1 VLRFVRLQAGAEV
14 AEGLVGVADALTTYI
29 KLTPEIVLSGTAL
42 LCFISLCSCF
52 SMGAFSPLLP
62 EIGRAGALADWQ
74 LGVVA
79 GALGFA
85 RMTAAIPAGWLA
97 GRYLGT
103 TLCASPALM
112 LAGTALLATSAS
124 FPVLVLGR
132 LVLGFA
138 YTLGTVS
145 GLIALLLDDRGP
157 GASVRLNVFEFSAM
171 IGVLGGLGLVGG
183 LPGDWDWNRSLL
195 IASSPL
201 LLILAAVPSIRRRFP
216 DASSAPGGRASPA
229 PDGRGDRMSLA
240 LWTMFVA
247 GIVLALAWSAV
258 SQFLLPL
265 RGTREF
271 GLDRGGVS
279 GLLMVAQFVDLVALL
294 PVGRLADRLGRAPV
308 LGVVIVVLGLGT
320 AAVGLG
326 SFPWFVAG
334 CACFGF
340 GLAGWMLPV
349 GIIREHTR
357 PEALAWRMGL
367 YRVGVDAAMFF
378 GPFASGLLGEENAR
392 VFVTSVGAL
401 AIVGGGHL
409 LCRPYPR
416 RPAPVS

>member
-1 VLRFVRLQAGAEV
+1 
-14 AEGLVGVADALTTYI
+14 
-29 KLTPEIVLSGTAL
+29 LSSTAL

-85 RMTAAIPAGWLA
+85 RMATAIPAGWLA

-112 LAGTALLATSAS
+112 LAGTVLLATSPS

-132 LVLGFA
+132 LILGFA

-171 IGVLGGLGLVGG
+171 IGVLGGLGLVGL
-183 LPGDWDWNRSLL
+183 LPDHWGWSLSLL

-201 LLILAAVPSIRRRFP
+201 LLILAVVPSIRRRFP
-216 DASSAPGGRASPA
+216 DASMAATPASRTPDAGRA
-229 PDGRGDRMSLA
+229 DRMSLT
-240 LWTMFVA
+240 LWTMFAV

-279 GLLMVAQFVDLVALL
+279 GLLMLAQFVDLVALL
-294 PVGRLADRLGRAPV
+294 PVGRLADRLGRTPV
-308 LGVVIVVLGLGT
+308 LGFVIGVLGLGT

-349 GIIREHTR
+349 GVIREHTR
-357 PEALAWRMGL
+357 AEYLAWRMGL
-367 YRVGVDAAMFF
+367 YRVGVDAAMFL
-378 GPFASGLLGEENAR
+378 GPFASGLLGEENAGM
-392 VFVTSVGAL
+392 FVTAVGAL
-401 AIVGGGHL
+401 ALVVGGHL
-409 LCRPYPR
+409 LLGPSGR
-416 RPAPVS
+416 RARRSSSRH

>member
-1 VLRFVRLQAGAEV
+1 
-14 AEGLVGVADALTTYI
+14 
-29 KLTPEIVLSGTAL
+29 LSGTAL

-85 RMTAAIPAGWLA
+85 RMASAIPAGWLA

-112 LAGTALLATSAS
+112 LAGTVLLATSPS

-132 LVLGFA
+132 LILGCA

-171 IGVLGGLGLVGG
+171 IGVLGGLGLVGL
-183 LPGDWDWNRSLL
+183 LPAHWGWSLSLL

-216 DASSAPGGRASPA
+216 DASMAATPASRTPDAGRA
-229 PDGRGDRMSLA
+229 DRMSLT
-240 LWTMFVA
+240 LWTMFAV

-279 GLLMVAQFVDLVALL
+279 GLLMLAQLVDLVALL
-294 PVGRLADRLGRAPV
+294 PVGRLADRLGRTPV
-308 LGVVIVVLGLGT
+308 LGFVIVVLGLGT

-349 GIIREHTR
+349 GVIREHTR
-357 PEALAWRMGL
+357 AEYLAWRMGL
-367 YRVGVDAAMFF
+367 YRVGVDAAMFL
-378 GPFASGLLGEENAR
+378 GPFASGFLGEENAGM
-392 VFVTSVGAL
+392 FVTAVGAL
-401 AIVGGGHL
+401 ALVVGGHL
-409 LCRPYPR
+409 LLGPSGR
-416 RPAPVS
+416 RARRSSSRH

>member
-1 VLRFVRLQAGAEV
+1 M
-14 AEGLVGVADALTTYI
+14 
-29 KLTPEIVLSGTAL
+29 SGTAL

-85 RMTAAIPAGWLA
+85 RMASAIPAGWLA

-112 LAGTALLATSAS
+112 LAGTVLLATSPS

-132 LVLGFA
+132 LILGCA

-171 IGVLGGLGLVGG
+171 IGVLGGLGLVGL
-183 LPGDWDWNRSLL
+183 LPAHWGWSLSLL

-216 DASSAPGGRASPA
+216 DASMAATPASRTPDAGRA
-229 PDGRGDRMSLA
+229 DRMSLT
-240 LWTMFVA
+240 LWTMFAV

-279 GLLMVAQFVDLVALL
+279 GLLMLAQLVDLVALL
-294 PVGRLADRLGRAPV
+294 PVGRLADRLGRTPV
-308 LGVVIVVLGLGT
+308 LGFVIVVLGLGT

-349 GIIREHTR
+349 GVIREHTR
-357 PEALAWRMGL
+357 AEYLAWRMGL
-367 YRVGVDAAMFF
+367 YRVGVDAAMFL
-378 GPFASGLLGEENAR
+378 GPFASGFLGEENAGM
-392 VFVTSVGAL
+392 FVTAVGAL
-401 AIVGGGHL
+401 ALVVGGHL
-409 LCRPYPR
+409 LLGPSGR
-416 RPAPVS
+416 RARRSSSRR

>member
-1 VLRFVRLQAGAEV
+1 MGDERAVL
-14 AEGLVGVADALTTYI
+14 AL
-29 KLTPEIVLSGTAL
+29 SSTAL

-85 RMTAAIPAGWLA
+85 RMATAIPAGWLA

-112 LAGTALLATSAS
+112 LVGTVLLATSPS

-132 LVLGFA
+132 LILGFA

-157 GASVRLNVFEFSAM
+157 GASVRLNVFELSAM
-171 IGVLGGLGLVGG
+171 IGVLGGLGLVGL
-183 LPGDWDWNRSLL
+183 LPDHWGWSLSLL
-195 IASSPL
+195 ITSSPL

-216 DASSAPGGRASPA
+216 DAAMAATPPSRTPDAGRV
-229 PDGRGDRMSLA
+229 DRMSLT
-240 LWTMFVA
+240 LWTMFAV

-279 GLLMVAQFVDLVALL
+279 GLLMLAQFVDVVALL
-294 PVGRLADRLGRAPV
+294 PVGRLADRLGRTPV
-308 LGVVIVVLGLGT
+308 LGFVIVVLGLGT

-349 GIIREHTR
+349 GVIREHTR
-357 PEALAWRMGL
+357 AEYLAWRMGL
-367 YRVGVDAAMFF
+367 YRVGVDAAMFL
-378 GPFASGLLGEENAR
+378 GPFASGLLGEENAGM
-392 VFVTSVGAL
+392 FVTAVGAL
-401 AIVGGGHL
+401 AIVVGGHL
-409 LCRPYPR
+409 LLGPGG
-416 RPAPVS
+416 RPAWRSSSRH

>member
-1 VLRFVRLQAGAEV
+1 M
-14 AEGLVGVADALTTYI
+14 
-29 KLTPEIVLSGTAL
+29 SSTAL

-62 EIGRAGALADWQ
+62 EIGRAGALADWK

-85 RMTAAIPAGWLA
+85 RMATAIPAGWLA

-112 LAGTALLATSAS
+112 LAGTVLLATSPS

-132 LVLGFA
+132 LILGFA
-138 YTLGTVS
+138 YTLGTIS

-171 IGVLGGLGLVGG
+171 IGVLGGLGLVGL
-183 LPGDWDWNRSLL
+183 LPDHWGWSLSLL

-201 LLILAAVPSIRRRFP
+201 LLILAVVPSIRRRFP
-216 DASSAPGGRASPA
+216 DASMAATPASRTPDAGRA
-229 PDGRGDRMSLA
+229 DRMSLT
-240 LWTMFVA
+240 LWTMFAV

-279 GLLMVAQFVDLVALL
+279 GLLMLAQFVDLVALL
-294 PVGRLADRLGRAPV
+294 PVGRLADRLGRTPV
-308 LGVVIVVLGLGT
+308 LGFVIVVLGLGT

-349 GIIREHTR
+349 GVIREHTR
-357 PEALAWRMGL
+357 AEYLAWRMGL
-367 YRVGVDAAMFF
+367 YRVGVDAAMFL
-378 GPFASGLLGEENAR
+378 GPFASGLLGEENAGM
-392 VFVTSVGAL
+392 FVTAVGAL
-401 AIVGGGHL
+401 ALVVGGHL
-409 LCRPYPR
+409 LLGPSAR
-416 RPAPVS
+416 RARRSSSRH

>member
-1 VLRFVRLQAGAEV
+1 MSSVFERDVL
-14 AEGLVGVADALTTYI
+14 ALCN
-29 KLTPEIVLSGTAL
+29 TAL

-85 RMTAAIPAGWLA
+85 RMATAIPAGWLA

-112 LAGTALLATSAS
+112 LAGTVLLATSSS
-124 FPVLVLGR
+124 FSVLVLGR
-132 LVLGFA
+132 LILGFA

-157 GASVRLNVFEFSAM
+157 GASVRLNIFEFSAM
-171 IGVLGGLGLVGG
+171 IGVLGGLGLVGL
-183 LPGDWDWNRSLL
+183 LPANWGWSLSLL
-195 IASSPL
+195 ITSSPL
-201 LLILAAVPSIRRRFP
+201 LLI
-216 DASSAPGGRASPA
+216 
-229 PDGRGDRMSLA
+229 
-240 LWTMFVA
+240 
-247 GIVLALAWSAV
+247 
-258 SQFLLPL
+258 
-265 RGTREF
+265 
-271 GLDRGGVS
+271 
-279 GLLMVAQFVDLVALL
+279 LVALL
-294 PVGRLADRLGRAPV
+294 PVGRLADGLGRTPV
-308 LGVVIVVLGLGT
+308 LGFVIVVLGLGT

-334 CACFGF
+334 CAGFGF

-367 YRVGVDAAMFF
+367 YRVGVDAAMLF
-378 GPFASGLLGEENAR
+378 GPFTSGLLGEENAR
-392 VFVTSVGAL
+392 VFVTAVGGLAL
-401 AIVGGGHL
+401 VVGGHL
-409 LCRPYPR
+409 LCRPHPL

>member
-1 VLRFVRLQAGAEV
+1 
-14 AEGLVGVADALTTYI
+14 
-29 KLTPEIVLSGTAL
+29 LSNTAL

-52 SMGAFSPLLP
+52 SMGVFSPLLP

-85 RMTAAIPAGWLA
+85 RMAAAIPAAWLA

-103 TLCASPALM
+103 TLCVSPALM
-112 LAGTALLATSAS
+112 LVGTAVLAAS
-124 FPVLVLGR
+124 SSFSTLVLAR
-132 LVLGFA
+132 LILGFA

-145 GLIALLLDDRGP
+145 GLIALLRDHRGS
-157 GASVRLNVFEFSAM
+157 GASVRLNSFEFSAM
-171 IGVLGGLGLVGG
+171 IGVFGGLGLVGL
-183 LPGDWDWNRSLL
+183 LPGHWGWSLSLL

-201 LLILAAVPSIRRRFP
+201 LLILVAVPIIRRRFP
-216 DASSAPGGRASPA
+216 DASRAPETPASRPSDAGRS
-229 PDGRGDRMSLA
+229 DRKSVT
-240 LWTMFVA
+240 LWTMFAV
-247 GIVLALAWSAV
+247 GIVLALAWSSV

-279 GLLMVAQFVDLVALL
+279 RLLMLAQLVDVFALL
-294 PVGRLADRLGRAPV
+294 PVGRIADVLGRTPV
-308 LGVVIVVLGLGT
+308 LGFVIVVLGLGT
-320 AAVGLG
+320 AAVGMG

-349 GIIREHTR
+349 GAIREHTR
-357 PEALAWRMGL
+357 PEHLAWRMGL

-378 GPFASGLLGEENAR
+378 GPLASGVLGEQNAR
-392 VFVTSVGAL
+392 IFVTA
-401 AIVGGGHL
+401 VGGLALILGGRL
-409 LCRPYPR
+409 LLTPSGR
-416 RPAPVS
+416 RTAEASR

>member
-1 VLRFVRLQAGAEV
+1 VGDERAVL
-14 AEGLVGVADALTTYI
+14 AL
-29 KLTPEIVLSGTAL
+29 SSTAL

-85 RMTAAIPAGWLA
+85 RMATAIPAGWLA

-103 TLCASPALM
+103 TLSASPALM
-112 LAGTALLATSAS
+112 LAGTVLLATSPS

-132 LVLGFA
+132 LILGFA

-171 IGVLGGLGLVGG
+171 IGVLGGLGLVGL
-183 LPGDWDWNRSLL
+183 LPDHWGWSLSLL

-216 DASSAPGGRASPA
+216 DASMAATPASRTPDAGRA
-229 PDGRGDRMSLA
+229 DRMSLT
-240 LWTMFVA
+240 LWTMFAV

-279 GLLMVAQFVDLVALL
+279 GLLMLAQFVDLVALL
-294 PVGRLADRLGRAPV
+294 PVGRLADRLGRTPV
-308 LGVVIVVLGLGT
+308 LGFVIVVLGLGT

-349 GIIREHTR
+349 GVIREHTR
-357 PEALAWRMGL
+357 AEYLAWRMGL
-367 YRVGVDAAMFF
+367 YRVGVDAAMFL
-378 GPFASGLLGEENAR
+378 GPFASGLLGEENAGM
-392 VFVTSVGAL
+392 FVTAVGAL
-401 AIVGGGHL
+401 ALVVGGHL
-409 LCRPYPR
+409 LLGPSGR
-416 RPAPVS
+416 RARRSSSRH

>member
-1 VLRFVRLQAGAEV
+1 
-14 AEGLVGVADALTTYI
+14 
-29 KLTPEIVLSGTAL
+29 LSGTAL

-85 RMTAAIPAGWLA
+85 RMASAIPAGWLA

-112 LAGTALLATSAS
+112 LAGTVLLATSPS

-132 LVLGFA
+132 LILGCA

-171 IGVLGGLGLVGG
+171 IGVLGGLGLVGL
-183 LPGDWDWNRSLL
+183 LPAHWGWSLSLL

-216 DASSAPGGRASPA
+216 DASMAATPASRTPDAGRA
-229 PDGRGDRMSLA
+229 DRMSLT
-240 LWTMFVA
+240 LWTMFAV

-279 GLLMVAQFVDLVALL
+279 GLLMLAQLVDLVALL
-294 PVGRLADRLGRAPV
+294 PVGRLADRLGRTPV
-308 LGVVIVVLGLGT
+308 LGFVIVVLGLGT

-349 GIIREHTR
+349 GVIRENTR
-357 PEALAWRMGL
+357 AEYLAWRMGL
-367 YRVGVDAAMFF
+367 YRVGVDAAMFL
-378 GPFASGLLGEENAR
+378 GPFASGFLGEENAGM
-392 VFVTSVGAL
+392 FVTAVGAL
-401 AIVGGGHL
+401 ALVVGGHL
-409 LCRPYPR
+409 LLGPSGR
-416 RPAPVS
+416 RARRSSSRH

>member
-1 VLRFVRLQAGAEV
+1 LF
-14 AEGLVGVADALTTYI
+14 AL
-29 KLTPEIVLSGTAL
+29 SSTAL
-42 LCFISLCSCF
+42 LCFISFCSCF

-62 EIGRAGALADWQ
+62 EIGRAGGLADWQ

-79 GALGFA
+79 GSLGFA
-85 RMTAAIPAGWLA
+85 RMATAIPAGWLA

-103 TLCASPALM
+103 TLCAAPALM
-112 LAGTALLATSAS
+112 LAGTVLLATSSS
-124 FPVLVLGR
+124 FALLVLGR
-132 LVLGFA
+132 LILGFA
-138 YTLGTVS
+138 YTLSTIS

-171 IGVLGGLGLVGG
+171 IGVLGGLGLVGL
-183 LPGDWDWNRSLL
+183 LPAHWNWSLSLL

-201 LLILAAVPSIRRRFP
+201 LLILAAVPTIRRRFP
-216 DASSAPGGRASPA
+216 DASRTPEALASRTSDAGRKAP
-229 PDGRGDRMSLA
+229 MSLT
-240 LWTMFVA
+240 LWTMFTA
-247 GIVLALAWSAV
+247 GIVLALAWSSV

-279 GLLMVAQFVDLVALL
+279 GLLMLAQVLDVAALL
-294 PVGRLADRLGRAPV
+294 PVGRLADRLGRTPV
-308 LGVVIVVLGLGT
+308 LGFVIVVLGLGT

-326 SFPWFVAG
+326 SFPWFLAG
-334 CACFGF
+334 CAGFGF

-349 GIIREHTR
+349 GVIREHTR
-357 PEALAWRMGL
+357 AEHLAWRMGL

-392 VFVTSVGAL
+392 FFVTA
-401 AIVGGGHL
+401 VGGLALVVGGRL
-409 LCRPYPR
+409 LLTPSGR
-416 RPAPVS
+416 RATAI

>member
-1 VLRFVRLQAGAEV
+1 
-14 AEGLVGVADALTTYI
+14 
-29 KLTPEIVLSGTAL
+29 LSATAL

-62 EIGRAGALADWQ
+62 EIGRAGALEDWQ

-85 RMTAAIPAGWLA
+85 RMAAAIPAGWLA

-112 LAGTALLATSAS
+112 LAGTVLLATSAS

-145 GLIALLLDDRGP
+145 GLIALLLDDHGP

-171 IGVLGGLGLVGG
+171 IGVLGGLGLVGL
-183 LPGDWDWNRSLL
+183 LPGTWGWRLSLL

-201 LLILAAVPSIRRRFP
+201 LLILAAVPRIRRRFP
-216 DASSAPGGRASPA
+216 DASRAPGARTSRA
-229 PDGRGDRMSLA
+229 PDAARADRMSLA

-279 GLLMVAQFVDLVALL
+279 GLLMVAQSVDLLALL

-326 SFPWFVAG
+326 SFLWFVAG

-357 PEALAWRMGL
+357 PEALAWRMGQ

-378 GPFASGLLGEENAR
+378 GPFASGLLGEETAR
-392 VFVTSVGAL
+392 VFVTGVGAL
-401 AIVGGGHL
+401 AVVVGGHL
-409 LCRPYPR
+409 LFSGHAR
-416 RPAPVS
+416 RPVAVP

>member
-1 VLRFVRLQAGAEV
+1 VGDERAVL
-14 AEGLVGVADALTTYI
+14 AL
-29 KLTPEIVLSGTAL
+29 SNTAL

-85 RMTAAIPAGWLA
+85 RMATAIPAGWLA

-112 LAGTALLATSAS
+112 LAGTVLLAAS
-124 FPVLVLGR
+124 SSFSVLVLGR
-132 LVLGFA
+132 LILGFA

-171 IGVLGGLGLVGG
+171 IGVLGGLGLVGL
-183 LPGDWDWNRSLL
+183 LPDHWGWSLSLL

-216 DASSAPGGRASPA
+216 DASMAATPASRTPDAGRA
-229 PDGRGDRMSLA
+229 DRMSLT
-240 LWTMFVA
+240 LWTMFAV
-247 GIVLALAWSAV
+247 GMVLALAWSAV

-279 GLLMVAQFVDLVALL
+279 GLLMLAQFVDLVALL
-294 PVGRLADRLGRAPV
+294 PVGRLADRLGRTPV
-308 LGVVIVVLGLGT
+308 LGFVIVILGLGT

-349 GIIREHTR
+349 GVIREHTR
-357 PEALAWRMGL
+357 AEYLAWRMGL
-367 YRVGVDAAMFF
+367 YRVGVDAAMFV
-378 GPFASGLLGEENAR
+378 GPFASGLLGEENAGM
-392 VFVTSVGAL
+392 FVTGVGAL
-401 AIVGGGHL
+401 ALVVGGHL
-409 LCRPYPR
+409 LLGPSGR
-416 RPAPVS
+416 RARRSRSRH

>member
-1 VLRFVRLQAGAEV
+1 M
-14 AEGLVGVADALTTYI
+14 
-29 KLTPEIVLSGTAL
+29 SGTAL

-85 RMTAAIPAGWLA
+85 RMASAIPAGWLA

-112 LAGTALLATSAS
+112 LAGTVLLATSPS

-132 LVLGFA
+132 LILGCA

-171 IGVLGGLGLVGG
+171 IGVLGGLGLVGL
-183 LPGDWDWNRSLL
+183 LPAHWGWSLSLL

-216 DASSAPGGRASPA
+216 DASMAATPASRTPDAGRA
-229 PDGRGDRMSLA
+229 DRMSLT
-240 LWTMFVA
+240 LWTMFAV

-279 GLLMVAQFVDLVALL
+279 GLLMLAQLVDLVALL
-294 PVGRLADRLGRAPV
+294 PVGRLADRLGRTPV
-308 LGVVIVVLGLGT
+308 LGFVIVVLGLGT

-349 GIIREHTR
+349 GVIRENTR
-357 PEALAWRMGL
+357 AEYLAWRMGL
-367 YRVGVDAAMFF
+367 YRVGVDAAMFL
-378 GPFASGLLGEENAR
+378 GPFASGFLGEENAGM
-392 VFVTSVGAL
+392 FVTAVGAL
-401 AIVGGGHL
+401 ALVVGGHL
-409 LCRPYPR
+409 LLGPSGR
-416 RPAPVS
+416 RARRSSSRH

>member
-1 VLRFVRLQAGAEV
+1 M
-14 AEGLVGVADALTTYI
+14 
-29 KLTPEIVLSGTAL
+29 SSTAL

-85 RMTAAIPAGWLA
+85 RMATAIPAGWLA

-112 LAGTALLATSAS
+112 LAGTVLLAASPS

-132 LVLGFA
+132 LILGFA

-171 IGVLGGLGLVGG
+171 IGVLGGLGLVGL
-183 LPGDWDWNRSLL
+183 LPDHWGWSLSLL
-195 IASSPL
+195 IVSSPL

-216 DASSAPGGRASPA
+216 DASMAATPASRTPDAGRA
-229 PDGRGDRMSLA
+229 DRMSLT
-240 LWTMFVA
+240 LWTMFAV

-279 GLLMVAQFVDLVALL
+279 RLLMLAQLVDVVALL
-294 PVGRLADRLGRAPV
+294 PVGRLADRLGRTPV
-308 LGVVIVVLGLGT
+308 LGFVIVVLGLGT

-349 GIIREHTR
+349 GVIREHTR
-357 PEALAWRMGL
+357 AEYLAWRMGL
-367 YRVGVDAAMFF
+367 YRVGVDAAMFL
-378 GPFASGLLGEENAR
+378 GPFASGLLGEENAGM
-392 VFVTSVGAL
+392 FVTAVGAL
-401 AIVGGGHL
+401 ALVVGGHL
-409 LCRPYPR
+409 LLGPSGR
-416 RPAPVS
+416 RARRSSSRH

>member
-1 VLRFVRLQAGAEV
+1 MGDERAVL
-14 AEGLVGVADALTTYI
+14 AL
-29 KLTPEIVLSGTAL
+29 SSTAL

-85 RMTAAIPAGWLA
+85 RMATAIPAGWLA

-112 LAGTALLATSAS
+112 LAGTVLLATSPS

-132 LVLGFA
+132 LILGFA

-171 IGVLGGLGLVGG
+171 IGVLGGLGLVGL
-183 LPGDWDWNRSLL
+183 LPDHWGWSLSLL

-201 LLILAAVPSIRRRFP
+201 LLILAVVPSIRRRFP
-216 DASSAPGGRASPA
+216 DASMAATPASRTPDAGRA
-229 PDGRGDRMSLA
+229 DRMSLT
-240 LWTMFVA
+240 LWTMFAV

-279 GLLMVAQFVDLVALL
+279 GLLMLAQFVDLVALL
-294 PVGRLADRLGRAPV
+294 PVGRLADRLGRTPV
-308 LGVVIVVLGLGT
+308 LGFVIGVLGLGT

-349 GIIREHTR
+349 GVIREHTR
-357 PEALAWRMGL
+357 AEHLAWRMGL
-367 YRVGVDAAMFF
+367 YRVGVDAAMFL
-378 GPFASGLLGEENAR
+378 GPFASGLLGEENAGM
-392 VFVTSVGAL
+392 FVTAVGAL
-401 AIVGGGHL
+401 ALVVGGHL
-409 LCRPYPR
+409 LLGSSGR
-416 RPAPVS
+416 RGRRSSSRY

>member
-1 VLRFVRLQAGAEV
+1 V
-14 AEGLVGVADALTTYI
+14 ATISRARPV
-29 KLTPEIVLSGTAL
+29 SSTAL
-42 LCFISLCSCF
+42 LCFISFCSCF

-85 RMTAAIPAGWLA
+85 RMAAAIPAGWLA

-103 TLCASPALM
+103 TLYASPALM
-112 LAGTALLATSAS
+112 LAGTVLLAAS
-124 FPVLVLGR
+124 SSFSVLVLGR

-157 GASVRLNVFEFSAM
+157 GASMRLNIFEFSAM
-171 IGVLGGLGLVGG
+171 IGVLGGLGLVGL
-183 LPGDWDWNRSLL
+183 LPGHWDWTLSLL

-201 LLILAAVPSIRRRFP
+201 LLILAAIPSIRRRFP
-216 DASSAPGGRASPA
+216 DASRSETRASNIS
-229 PDGRGDRMSLA
+229 DTGRGHRMSVT
-240 LWTMFVA
+240 LWTMFAV
-247 GIVLALAWSAV
+247 GIVLALAWSSV

-279 GLLMVAQFVDLVALL
+279 GLLILAQLVDIVALL
-294 PVGRLADRLGRAPV
+294 PVGRLADGLGRTPV
-308 LGVVIVVLGLGT
+308 LGFVIVVLGLGT

-349 GIIREHTR
+349 GVIREHTR
-357 PEALAWRMGL
+357 TEHLAWRMGL
-367 YRVGVDAAMFF
+367 YRVGVDAAMFL
-378 GPFASGLLGEENAR
+378 GPFASGLLGEENAGI
-392 VFVTSVGAL
+392 FVAV
-401 AIVGGGHL
+401 VGGLALVVGGRL
-409 LCRPYPR
+409 LLTSSGR
-416 RPAPVS
+416 RAAHVSQ

>member
-1 VLRFVRLQAGAEV
+1 M
-14 AEGLVGVADALTTYI
+14 
-29 KLTPEIVLSGTAL
+29 SSTAL

-85 RMTAAIPAGWLA
+85 RMAAAIPAGWLA

-112 LAGTALLATSAS
+112 LAGTLLLAASPS

-132 LVLGFA
+132 LILGFA
-138 YTLGTVS
+138 YTLATVS

-157 GASVRLNVFEFSAM
+157 GASVRLNGFELSAM
-171 IGVLGGLGLVGG
+171 IGVLGGLGLVGL
-183 LPGDWDWNRSLL
+183 LPDHWGWSLSLL
-195 IASSPL
+195 ISSSPL
-201 LLILAAVPSIRRRFP
+201 LLVLAVVPSIRRRFP
-216 DASSAPGGRASPA
+216 DASMAATPASRTPDAGRA
-229 PDGRGDRMSLA
+229 DRMSLT
-240 LWTMFVA
+240 LWTMFAV

-279 GLLMVAQFVDLVALL
+279 GLLMLAQLVDVVALL
-294 PVGRLADRLGRAPV
+294 PVGRLADRLGRTPV
-308 LGVVIVVLGLGT
+308 LGFVIVVLGLGT

-326 SFPWFVAG
+326 SFSWFVAG

-349 GIIREHTR
+349 GVIREHTR
-357 PEALAWRMGL
+357 AEYLAWRMGL
-367 YRVGVDAAMFF
+367 YRVGVDAAMFL

-392 VFVTSVGAL
+392 VFVTAVGAL
-401 AIVGGGHL
+401 ALVVGGHL
-409 LCRPYPR
+409 LLGPSGGRDR
-416 RPAPVS
+416 RSGSRQ